1 MLCFLTKSPIS
12 SPYPTPFLIHP
23 RSLKGGAEM
32 LQLSGYEG
40 NAKALIHVCRHES
53 SPEST
58 MLLFAKTTETPAQ
71 SARISP
77 HRTRHMFSANMTSWL
92 LEWKIAQRP

>member
-1 MLCFLTKSPIS
+1 
-12 SPYPTPFLIHP
+12 
-23 RSLKGGAEM
+23 M
-32 LQLSGYEG
+32 LQLSGHEG
-40 NAKALIHVCRHES
+40 KAKALILVCRHES
-53 SPEST
+53 STEST
-58 MLLFAKTTETPAQ
+58 MLLFTKTTETPTQ